1 VPLSLGSRH
10 RYDLTREVMKKAAQV
25 SKARLPFLHSGYLL
39 SANLTI
45 ATEFKDQLLALKGLF
60 RI

>member
-1 VPLSLGSRH
+1 
-10 RYDLTREVMKKAAQV
+10 MKKAAQV